1 MIPLFYLLQEWC
13 LYKSECYIAAAGSEE
28 NRMPR
33 RQRVRLILIE
43 KPCIIDVGGVPNEK
57 T

>member
-1 MIPLFYLLQEWC
+1 MMPLFYLLQEWC

-33 RQRVRLILIE
+33 RQRVLICPHFCIVCCVERFE
-43 KPCIIDVGGVPNEK
+43 KQKV
-57 T
+57 